1 MDEVVIELIQQIYP
15 HTSLAQ
21 MAKTPHFLSTVFHDS
36 NRGAALLR
44 AHAETE
50 HQHHEGINQCQVK
63 VLHYQFPRHPS
74 ISSTLSQGTLHV
86 FTCIPTNSHCIITHT
101 PSNA

>member
-1 MDEVVIELIQQIYP
+1 MIHPSMPLDFYFMDEVVIELIQQIYP

-50 HQHHEGINQCQVK
+50 HQHPASHE
-63 VLHYQFPRHPS
+63 
-74 ISSTLSQGTLHV
+74 
-86 FTCIPTNSHCIITHT
+86 
-101 PSNA
+101 